1 MNRFARE
8 CGEFSQCWKRW
19 LHLHLHW
26 FSILSVVIFQLVCQA
41 KLFSKHS
48 QDICKPSCYR
58 WPLGL
63 RTFHVCVC
71 SARLE
76 REMLWR
82 WNTFEQIFFE
92 CFDTR
97 SQRKSFWP
105 NKHERLIKQ
114 IWKIDQTNMNATA
127 DRERSSRFILQS
139 QVASLEAGS
148 IKPEQ
153 VIKEALSSL
162 DFQEKTN
169 FSSFNFSRFSTQSLL
184 PWPSSTSPSSLQ
196 IWKEECRPTQTTST
210 PGLARS
216 SRYLGLNKQTIV
228 DIAAEIGYF
237 LHENSCVVSR

>member
-92 CFDTR
+92 CVDTR

-105 NKHERLIKQ
+105 NKYERLIKQ

-169 FSSFNFSRFSTQSLL
+169 FSSFNFSLPGFPHSL
-184 PWPSSTSPSSLQ
+184 S
-196 IWKEECRPTQTTST
+196 C
-210 PGLARS
+210 PGLPVRLPPASRS
-216 SRYLGLNKQTIV
+216 GGKS
-228 DIAAEIGYF
+228 AA
-237 LHENSCVVSR
+237 LHRQPQLLAWPDPPGT